1 MTFMRDLNTGCA
13 ISVEQDFCSESPGQQ
28 FQIWAFECRPQI
40 GACSTAALLFC
51 RNMRDLG
58 SPVHGLRLF
67 EAVFATFG
75 DRARLYLTSG
85 RDDQHVGGGV
95 AIEFGSSITVPWAS
109 SLRMARTTC
118 PNHSLYWKILSDA
131 IHDGKATFDFGRSR
145 VGAGT
150 YSFKKQWGA
159 EPRAL
164 MWSSFDARGEPE
176 EEHDYNPDRH
186 DRVVRAWRRLP
197 LAVTKWI
204 GPLIRRRLA
213 N

>member
-1 MTFMRDLNTGCA
+1 M
-13 ISVEQDFCSESPGQQ
+13 
-28 FQIWAFECRPQI
+28 
-40 GACSTAALLFC
+40 
-51 RNMRDLG
+51 
-58 SPVHGLRLF
+58 
-67 EAVFATFG
+67 
-75 DRARLYLTSG
+75 
-85 RDDQHVGGGV
+85 GGGV

-109 SLRMARTTC
+109 CLRTARPSW

-131 IHDGKATFDFGRSR
+131 VQNGKALFDFGRSR

-159 EPRAL
+159 EPRDL
-164 MWSSFDARGEPE
+164 VWSSFDARGEPE

-197 LAVTKWI
+197 VAVTKWI
-204 GPLIRRRLA
+204 GPIIRRQLA